1 MAVKPIPDGYHTAT
15 PYLII
20 RNAAAALE
28 FYKKALGAR
37 EVVRH
42 PMPDGTIAHA
52 EIQIGSSRIMVGE
65 ESPEQGFK
73 SPQTLGGS
81 GSGILL
87 YVEDA
92 DAWFKRAVDAGGK
105 VLRPVADQFY
115 GDRTGTFTDPYG
127 HVWTISTHIEDV
139 SPEEMERR
147 HEEFKKKMAAGK

>member
-1 MAVKPIPDGYHTAT
+1 MPVKPIPDGYHTAT

-28 FYKKALGAR
+28 FYKKALGAK
-37 EVVRH
+37 ELVRH

-52 EIQIGSSRIMVGE
+52 EIQIGNSRIMVGE
-65 ESPEQGFK
+65 ESPGQGFK
-73 SPQTLGGS
+73 GPQTLGGS

-115 GDRTGTFTDPYG
+115 GDRTGSFTDPYG
-127 HVWTISTHIEDV
+127 HVWTISTHVEDV
-139 SPEEMERR
+139 SPEEMNRR
-147 HEEFKKKMAAGK
+147 MKAQGKA